1 MAEEED
7 KKKAILLKNI
17 KLDLN
22 IDLESLRKE
31 KTKTVVKLENKKNN
45 KNNKKTTITLNFIY
59 FHFYLLPPLFIYC
72 HCCKNACFP
81 FFARNSI
88 CLMVH
93 PNEEPL

>member
-45 KNNKKTTITLNFIY
+45 KNNKKQQ
-59 FHFYLLPPLFIYC
+59 
-72 HCCKNACFP
+72 
-81 FFARNSI
+81 
-88 CLMVH
+88 
-93 PNEEPL
+93 